1 MPLHI
6 FETRYRQLI
15 HDLGSLPA
23 DQQRFGV
30 IAIRQGREIGTDHLN
45 ALYDIGCIADVRAI
59 QPYADGRFDI
69 VTMGTERFILRDLF
83 DEKSYFTAD
92 VEFLPDA
99 LGANPD
105 AMSNRVRQHFER
117 YREIVQMEDGQD
129 VLSPDPTSLSWEV
142 AAGMLLDLDERQR
155 ILASEDTTS
164 RLILE
169 RQLLHRELGLLA
181 QIPSLPA
188 FDPGQL
194 PISSN

>member
-6 FETRYRQLI
+6 FEPRYRQLI
-15 HDLGSLPA
+15 HDLGELPA
-23 DQQRFGV
+23 DEQCFGV
-30 IAIRQGREIGTDHLN
+30 IAIRQGREVGTDQLN
-45 ALYDIGCIADVRAI
+45 ALYDVGCIADVRAI

-69 VTMGTERFILRDLF
+69 VTIGTKRFVLHELF
-83 DEKSYFTAD
+83 DDRPYLTGD
-92 VEFLPDA
+92 VELLPDDV
-99 LGANPD
+99 G
-105 AMSNRVRQHFER
+105 SEQSIISERVRQYFER

-142 AAGMLLDLDERQR
+142 ASGMLLDLEERQR
-155 ILASEDTTS
+155 ILAADDTTS

-181 QIPSLPA
+181 ELPSLPA
-188 FDPGQL
+188 FDPRQL